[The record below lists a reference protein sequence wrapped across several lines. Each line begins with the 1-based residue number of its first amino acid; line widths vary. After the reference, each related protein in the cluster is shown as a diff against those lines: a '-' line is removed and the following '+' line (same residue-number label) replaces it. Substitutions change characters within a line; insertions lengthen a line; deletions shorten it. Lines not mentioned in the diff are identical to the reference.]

1 MLEAAN
7 LKAFQMAQKMGLQP
21 AKDHVKKLVQI
32 AHETL
37 EEQHSI
43 ENSSAFNYW
52 CKVSDE
58 LDLL

>member
-1 MLEAAN
+1 MLELAN

-21 AKDHVKKLVQI
+21 AKEHVKKLMQI

-43 ENSSAFNYW
+43 KNSAIFNHW

>member
-21 AKDHVKKLVQI
+21 AKDHVKTLMQL

-37 EEQHSI
+37 ESEPTV
-43 ENSSAFNYW
+43 ENTQIFNWW
-52 CKVSDE
+52 CAVSDE

>member
-43 ENSSAFNYW
+43 ENSSAFNY
-52 CKVSDE
+52 
-58 LDLL
+58 

>member
-1 MLEAAN
+1 MLELAN

-37 EEQHSI
+37 EEEPSI
-43 ENSSAFNYW
+43 ENSNVFNYW
-52 CKVSDE
+52 CKVEDE